1 MKNCIVGMF
10 LTHRNDLTQLFNI
23 KYWVQCCLKLY
34 LTFYYHLKRYHFNT
48 DRPSPAFVCNV
59 NVDIGHYSDELRL
72 SQPQK
77 DNEPRSISRFGEAET
92 DENKMM

>member
-10 LTHRNDLTQLFNI
+10 LTCRNDLTQL
-23 KYWVQCCLKLY
+23 CCLKVY
-34 LTFYYHLKRYHFNT
+34 LTFNCHLKRYHFNNH
-48 DRPSPAFVCNV
+48 RPSPAFVCDV
-59 NVDIGHYSDELRL
+59 KVDIGHYRDELRL

-77 DNEPRSISRFGEAET
+77 DNELRSTSRFGEGET